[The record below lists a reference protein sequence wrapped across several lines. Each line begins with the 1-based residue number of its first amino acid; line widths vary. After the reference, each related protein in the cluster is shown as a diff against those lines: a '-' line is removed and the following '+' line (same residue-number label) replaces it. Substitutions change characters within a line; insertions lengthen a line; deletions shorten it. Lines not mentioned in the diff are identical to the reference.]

1 MDAPASGGFL
11 GIDQINSR
19 VLNQNKMKRE
29 SKYYESL
36 LGRFILVAIFFL
48 SIGNSAFP
56 QCADS
61 DSLLPC
67 HQNINFDPTCYATYT
82 EANDVTALRTS
93 GLRQVYDVSIDG
105 ALDTDITSMTI
116 TDIIVKNSACETIDG
131 PYTAGTFPEAYG
143 ITFQNSVER
152 MTRVNVAITD
162 PPPGAGINYAVLP
175 IGSHI
180 NFVVNAFNSSSTVIA
195 NRRYTFEIVGD
206 SYIVGD
212 THIVT
217 VDGVKYDFQAVG
229 EFVTLRDD
237 SGTFEIQTRQSAVA
251 TNGPGGDPYSGLST
265 CVSVNT
271 AVAARVGSQRITYQP
286 TLDGKPDPSG
296 MELRI
301 EGELTELG
309 ENGLTL
315 ESGGRII
322 RSAAGSGAIEIEFP
336 NGASLLVTPAWWA
349 SYSLWYLNVSIKNAA
364 ATKGISGVIPYTD
377 DLPGK
382 TRRFR
387 SWLPALP
394 DGSTVGPM
402 PESLHERYV
411 TLYQTFADAWR
422 VTDETSLFD
431 YGSGTSTATYTDR
444 NWPMEN
450 PQSCNVP
457 GQTPMQPIERGVAE
471 KLASKIVDPNLRQF
485 AVFDIMVTGEE
496 GFANAYLQTEQIQTN
511 ATTTIVYA
519 SKDTTKH
526 GEQVTFTAVVARK
539 FTARNEALT
548 GSVEFK
554 VDGKPFEQVNL
565 ERNGRAIFTTSA
577 LEEGQHQI
585 VAAFVPESGSNVFPS
600 TSAETT
606 HMVIGGTSISD
617 QWWLWLLI
625 LLIIIA
631 LARFVRK
638 KKP

>member
-1 MDAPASGGFL
+1 
-11 GIDQINSR
+11 
-19 VLNQNKMKRE
+19 MKRE

-382 TRRFR
+382 TRRSR

>member
-1 MDAPASGGFL
+1 
-11 GIDQINSR
+11 
-19 VLNQNKMKRE
+19 MKRE

-286 TLDGKPDPSG
+286 TLDGKPDPGG

-382 TRRFR
+382 TRRSR

>member
-1 MDAPASGGFL
+1 
-11 GIDQINSR
+11 
-19 VLNQNKMKRE
+19 MKRE

-67 HQNINFDPTCYATYT
+67 HQNINFDPTCYATYA

-286 TLDGKPDPSG
+286 TLDGKPDPGG

-382 TRRFR
+382 TRRSR

>member
-1 MDAPASGGFL
+1 
-11 GIDQINSR
+11 
-19 VLNQNKMKRE
+19 
-29 SKYYESL
+29 
-36 LGRFILVAIFFL
+36 FFL

-61 DSLLPC
+61 DSILPC
-67 HQNINFDPTCYATYT
+67 HQNINFDPTCYATYA

-93 GLRQVYDVSIDG
+93 GLQQVYDVSIDG
-105 ALDTDITSMTI
+105 AFDTDITSMTI

-162 PPPGAGINYAVLP
+162 PPPGAGINYAVLA

-180 NFVVNAFNSSSTVIA
+180 NFVVNAFNSSSPVIA

-286 TLDGKPDPSG
+286 TLDGKPDPGG

-349 SYSLWYLNVSIKNAA
+349 SYNLWYLNVSIKNA
-364 ATKGISGVIPYTD
+364 
-377 DLPGK
+377 
-382 TRRFR
+382 
-387 SWLPALP
+387 
-394 DGSTVGPM
+394 
-402 PESLHERYV
+402 
-411 TLYQTFADAWR
+411 
-422 VTDETSLFD
+422 
-431 YGSGTSTATYTDR
+431 
-444 NWPMEN
+444 
-450 PQSCNVP
+450 
-457 GQTPMQPIERGVAE
+457 
-471 KLASKIVDPNLRQF
+471 
-485 AVFDIMVTGEE
+485 
-496 GFANAYLQTEQIQTN
+496 
-511 ATTTIVYA
+511 
-519 SKDTTKH
+519 
-526 GEQVTFTAVVARK
+526 
-539 FTARNEALT
+539 
-548 GSVEFK
+548 
-554 VDGKPFEQVNL
+554 
-565 ERNGRAIFTTSA
+565 
-577 LEEGQHQI
+577 
-585 VAAFVPESGSNVFPS
+585 
-600 TSAETT
+600 
-606 HMVIGGTSISD
+606 
-617 QWWLWLLI
+617 
-625 LLIIIA
+625 
-631 LARFVRK
+631 
-638 KKP
+638 

>member
-1 MDAPASGGFL
+1 
-11 GIDQINSR
+11 
-19 VLNQNKMKRE
+19 MKRE

-377 DLPGK
+377 DLPCK
-382 TRRFR
+382 TRLSR

>member
-1 MDAPASGGFL
+1 
-11 GIDQINSR
+11 
-19 VLNQNKMKRE
+19 V
-29 SKYYESL
+29 
-36 LGRFILVAIFFL
+36 
-48 SIGNSAFP
+48 
-56 QCADS
+56 
-61 DSLLPC
+61 
-67 HQNINFDPTCYATYT
+67 
-82 EANDVTALRTS
+82 NDVTALKTS
-93 GLRQVYDVSIDG
+93 GLQQVYNVSIDG
-105 ALDTDITSMTI
+105 VLDADIASMTI
-116 TDIIVKNSACETIDG
+116 TDIIVKDAACATIDG
-131 PYTAGTFPEAYG
+131 PYTASTFPEAYG
-143 ITFQNSVER
+143 ITFGNSSR
-152 MTRVNVAITD
+152 GAISVNIAVTD
-162 PPPGAGINYAVLP
+162 PPPGPGINYAVLP

-180 NFVVNAFNSSSTVIA
+180 NFVVNAFNSSSTLIA

-206 SYIVGD
+206 SYILGD

-251 TNGPGGDPYSGLST
+251 TNGPGGDPYSGLTT

-286 TLDGKPDPSG
+286 NIDGKPDPSG
-296 MELRI
+296 LELRI
-301 EGELTELG
+301 DGELTELG
-309 ENGLTL
+309 DNGLTL

-322 RSAAGSGAIEIEFP
+322 RSAAGSGAIEIDFP
-336 NGASLLVTPAWWA
+336 NGTSLVVTPAWWA
-349 SYSLWYLNVSIKNAA
+349 SYSLWYLNISIKNTA
-364 ATKGISGVIPYTD
+364 ATKGISGVIPYND

-382 TRRFR
+382 TRRSR

-394 DGSTVGPM
+394 DGSSVGPL

-431 YGSGTSTATYTDR
+431 YASGTSTATYTDK

-450 PQSCNVP
+450 AQSCAVP
-457 GQTPMQPIERGVAE
+457 GQTPMSPIERVVAE
-471 KLASKIVDPNLRQF
+471 KLASGIVDPNLRQF
-485 AVFDIMVTGEE
+485 AIFDIMVTGEE
-496 GFANAYLQTEQIQTN
+496 GFANAYLKTEQVQTN
-511 ATTTIVYA
+511 STTTIVHA
-519 SKDTTKH
+519 SKDTTKS

-539 FTARNEALT
+539 FTASNEALT

-565 ERNGRAIFTTSA
+565 ERNGRASFTTSA

-585 VAAFVPESGSNVFPS
+585 VATFVPKSGGSVFPS
-600 TSAETT
+600 SSAETAHT
-606 HMVIGGTSISD
+606 VIEGASISD
-617 QWWLWLLI
+617 HWWLWLLI
-625 LLIIIA
+625 LLIIIG
-631 LARFVRK
+631 LIRFVRK

>member
-1 MDAPASGGFL
+1 
-11 GIDQINSR
+11 
-19 VLNQNKMKRE
+19 
-29 SKYYESL
+29 
-36 LGRFILVAIFFL
+36 
-48 SIGNSAFP
+48 
-56 QCADS
+56 
-61 DSLLPC
+61 
-67 HQNINFDPTCYATYT
+67 
-82 EANDVTALRTS
+82 
-93 GLRQVYDVSIDG
+93 
-105 ALDTDITSMTI
+105 
-116 TDIIVKNSACETIDG
+116 
-131 PYTAGTFPEAYG
+131 
-143 ITFQNSVER
+143 ITFQHHKYRIILFNI
-152 MTRVNVAITD
+152 AITD
-162 PPPGAGINYAVLP
+162 TPPEAVINYAVLP
-175 IGSHI
+175 IRSHI
-180 NFVVNAFNSSSTVIA
+180 NFVVNAFNSSSTVIV

-382 TRRFR
+382 TRRSR

-394 DGSTVGPM
+394 DG
-402 PESLHERYV
+402 
-411 TLYQTFADAWR
+411 
-422 VTDETSLFD
+422 
-431 YGSGTSTATYTDR
+431 
-444 NWPMEN
+444 
-450 PQSCNVP
+450 
-457 GQTPMQPIERGVAE
+457 
-471 KLASKIVDPNLRQF
+471 
-485 AVFDIMVTGEE
+485 
-496 GFANAYLQTEQIQTN
+496 
-511 ATTTIVYA
+511 
-519 SKDTTKH
+519 
-526 GEQVTFTAVVARK
+526 
-539 FTARNEALT
+539 
-548 GSVEFK
+548 
-554 VDGKPFEQVNL
+554 
-565 ERNGRAIFTTSA
+565 
-577 LEEGQHQI
+577 
-585 VAAFVPESGSNVFPS
+585 
-600 TSAETT
+600 
-606 HMVIGGTSISD
+606 
-617 QWWLWLLI
+617 
-625 LLIIIA
+625 
-631 LARFVRK
+631 
-638 KKP
+638 